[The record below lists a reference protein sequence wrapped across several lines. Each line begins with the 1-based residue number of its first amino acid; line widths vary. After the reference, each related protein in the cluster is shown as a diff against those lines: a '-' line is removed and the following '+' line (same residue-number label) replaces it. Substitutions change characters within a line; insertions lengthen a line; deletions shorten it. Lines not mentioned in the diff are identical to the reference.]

1 MFNFSRF
8 IFSFFYFFF
17 CSIHFVKMND
27 DYKKLQEQFDQSIF
41 ELNLFL
47 EKLKKEINDINFDNN
62 DVDLLKS
69 LIDEVNSKFLDIK
82 KLKMFEEE

>member
-1 MFNFSRF
+1 
-8 IFSFFYFFF
+8 
-17 CSIHFVKMND
+17 MND
-27 DYKKLQEQFDQSIF
+27 DDKKLLEQFDQSIS

-47 EKLKKEINDINFDNN
+47 GKLKKEINDINFDNN
-62 DVDLLKS
+62 DVDSLES

>member
-1 MFNFSRF
+1 
-8 IFSFFYFFF
+8 
-17 CSIHFVKMND
+17 MND

>member
-1 MFNFSRF
+1 
-8 IFSFFYFFF
+8 
-17 CSIHFVKMND
+17 MND
-27 DYKKLQEQFDQSIF
+27 DDKKLQEQFDQSIS

-47 EKLKKEINDINFDNN
+47 GKLKKEINDINFDNN
-62 DVDLLKS
+62 DVDSLES

>member
-1 MFNFSRF
+1 
-8 IFSFFYFFF
+8 
-17 CSIHFVKMND
+17 MND
-27 DYKKLQEQFDQSIF
+27 DYKKLQEQFDQSIS

-69 LIDEVNSKFLDIK
+69 LIDEANSKFLDIK

>member
-1 MFNFSRF
+1 
-8 IFSFFYFFF
+8 
-17 CSIHFVKMND
+17 MND
-27 DYKKLQEQFDQSIF
+27 DYKKLQEQFDQSIS

-69 LIDEVNSKFLDIK
+69 LINEVNSKFLDIK

>member
-1 MFNFSRF
+1 
-8 IFSFFYFFF
+8 
-17 CSIHFVKMND
+17 MND
-27 DYKKLQEQFDQSIF
+27 DYKKLQEQFDQSIS

-47 EKLKKEINDINFDNN
+47 GKLKKDINDINFDNN
-62 DVDLLKS
+62 DVNSLKS

>member
-1 MFNFSRF
+1 
-8 IFSFFYFFF
+8 
-17 CSIHFVKMND
+17 MND
-27 DYKKLQEQFDQSIF
+27 DYKKLQEQFDQSIS

>member
-1 MFNFSRF
+1 
-8 IFSFFYFFF
+8 
-17 CSIHFVKMND
+17 MND
-27 DYKKLQEQFDQSIF
+27 DDKKLLEQFDQSIS

-47 EKLKKEINDINFDNN
+47 GKLKKEINDINFDNT
-62 DVDLLKS
+62 DVDSLES

>member
-1 MFNFSRF
+1 
-8 IFSFFYFFF
+8 
-17 CSIHFVKMND
+17 MND
-27 DYKKLQEQFDQSIF
+27 DYKKLQEQFDQSIS

-47 EKLKKEINDINFDNN
+47 GKLKKEINDINFDNN

-69 LIDEVNSKFLDIK
+69 LIDEANSKFLDIK

>member
-1 MFNFSRF
+1 
-8 IFSFFYFFF
+8 
-17 CSIHFVKMND
+17 MND
-27 DYKKLQEQFDQSIF
+27 DDKKLLEQFDESIS

-47 EKLKKEINDINFDNN
+47 GKLKKDINEINFDNN
-62 DVDLLKS
+62 DVNSLKS

>member
-1 MFNFSRF
+1 
-8 IFSFFYFFF
+8 
-17 CSIHFVKMND
+17 MND
-27 DYKKLQEQFDQSIF
+27 DDKKLLEQFDESIS

-47 EKLKKEINDINFDNN
+47 GKLKKDINDINFDNN
-62 DVDLLKS
+62 DVNSLKS

>member
-1 MFNFSRF
+1 
-8 IFSFFYFFF
+8 
-17 CSIHFVKMND
+17 MND
-27 DYKKLQEQFDQSIF
+27 DDKKLLEQFDQSIS

-47 EKLKKEINDINFDNN
+47 EKVKKETNDINFDNN

>member
-1 MFNFSRF
+1 
-8 IFSFFYFFF
+8 
-17 CSIHFVKMND
+17 MND
-27 DYKKLQEQFDQSIF
+27 DDKKLLEQFDQSIS

-47 EKLKKEINDINFDNN
+47 GKLKKDINDINFDNN
-62 DVDLLKS
+62 DVNSLKS

>member
-1 MFNFSRF
+1 
-8 IFSFFYFFF
+8 
-17 CSIHFVKMND
+17 MND
-27 DYKKLQEQFDQSIF
+27 DDKKLLEQFDQSIS

-47 EKLKKEINDINFDNN
+47 GKLKKEINDINFDNN

-69 LIDEVNSKFLDIK
+69 LINEVNSKFLDIK

>member
-1 MFNFSRF
+1 
-8 IFSFFYFFF
+8 
-17 CSIHFVKMND
+17 MND
-27 DYKKLQEQFDQSIF
+27 DYKKLQEQFDQSIS

-47 EKLKKEINDINFDNN
+47 EKLKKGINDINFDNN

>member
-1 MFNFSRF
+1 
-8 IFSFFYFFF
+8 
-17 CSIHFVKMND
+17 MND
-27 DYKKLQEQFDQSIF
+27 DDKKLLEQFDQSIS

-47 EKLKKEINDINFDNN
+47 EKLKKGINDINFDNN